1 MWSWANTPLHGWTLL
16 AQADPAA
23 AGAKAVQ
30 VAGEAASTAQ
40 QPPQSGAFIEQ
51 LLIFGGI
58 FVVFWL
64 LVLRPQ
70 QKRAKEHKGFVE
82 ALKVG
87 SRVVTNSGMFG
98 KVTAIDGREIKL
110 EIANKVVV
118 RQLKSQIAGLEADAD
133 EAVAKANTK

>member
-1 MWSWANTPLHGWTLL
+1 MWSWVNTPLHGWTLL

-23 AGAKAVQ
+23 AGAQVVQ
-30 VAGEAASTAQ
+30 AAGEAASGAA
-40 QPPQSGAFIEQ
+40 PAPQSGAFIEQ

-82 ALKVG
+82 SLKIG
-87 SRVVTNSGMFG
+87 SRVVANSGMFG
-98 KVTAIDGREIKL
+98 KVMAIDGREIKL

-133 EAVAKANTK
+133 DAVAKANPG